1 MQTLDGLN
9 MLPVWVNPEHLAV
22 TAKIILAGH
31 RLKVLGV
38 VEGSELVGI
47 ITAAQTSSEPDN
59 ALVKSFMKRPD
70 RIVEASTPLRELAET
85 FWQEDYD
92 FLPVVQ
98 NEKFRGIITPNMLL
112 KEMAR
117 SWDPLTGLPWSDRL
131 REWGVENLK
140 EGREITIIFIDLDDF
155 GSYNKKYGHI
165 VGDRVLQKVAEMI
178 EERMNPA
185 SDQLVRYGGD
195 EFAVGTIRDQS
206 DSMELARSLQDAM
219 GRVRVAGSDEP
230 VTFSVGVQGGKRTKE
245 RENVHYAATLDNL
258 INLASKNSMAAKSA
272 KKGLAAERP
281 ESDFTAISG
290 PEQLDQAA
298 VSEPEV
304 DLPVESR
311 IQPEPPAEEV
321 TPETASDLAEGQ
333 GASQAAPAV
342 NPEPETRVEATAHVE
357 AETPAEAEAA
367 SSPESQQVATAVP
380 MAVHGHAVIEQ
391 EDSQEAPEA
400 PKYSGPLS
408 ILEVLADAADANSV
422 TTVSIEAGEMT
433 VTGVCPR
440 KGGSVV
446 KSVALATANA
456 IAQIR
461 PDIKLEIREVNL
473 TESETGVRFISVIGT
488 SRING
493 EEQPI
498 GGVGTVGRNLYQT
511 VAEAT
516 LQAYTNFEAVREG
529 TR

>member
-9 MLPVWVNPEHLAV
+9 LLPVWVNPDHLAV

-47 ITAAQTSSEPDN
+47 ITASQANQEPDN
-59 ALVKSFMKRPD
+59 ALVKTFMRRPE
-70 RIVEASTPLRELAET
+70 RIVDASTPLRQLAET

-92 FLPVVQ
+92 YLPIVQ
-98 NEKFRGIITPNMLL
+98 NDRFRGIVTPNMLL
-112 KEMAR
+112 KEMSR
-117 SWDPLTGLPWSDRL
+117 SWDPLTGLSWSDRL

-140 EGREITIIFIDLDDF
+140 EGREITIVFIDLDDF

-178 EERMNPA
+178 ESHIDPA

-195 EFAVGTIRDQS
+195 EFAVGTIRDQGE
-206 DSMELARSLQDAM
+206 SMELGRLLQDSMA
-219 GRVRVAGSDEP
+219 RLRVAGSDEP
-230 VTFSVGVQGGKRTKE
+230 VTFSIGIQGGKRTKE

-258 INLASKNSMAAKSA
+258 INLASKNSMAEKAR
-272 KKGLAAERP
+272 KKTAPPAPRAT
-281 ESDFTAISG
+281 SDFTAIAG
-290 PEQLDQAA
+290 PEEA
-298 VSEPEV
+298 SG
-304 DLPVESR
+304 
-311 IQPEPPAEEV
+311 EEEEI
-321 TPETASDLAEGQ
+321 TPETASDLAEAHGE
-333 GASQAAPAV
+333 AAPPAEV
-342 NPEPETRVEATAHVE
+342 QVEPEARTQAQ
-357 AETPAEAEAA
+357 PQ
-367 SSPESQQVATAVP
+367 PQQQAIGTAVP
-380 MAVHGHAVIEQ
+380 ISVHDHAVVEQPDAKAEEEPQYVGPMHIIEV
-391 EDSQEAPEA
+391 A
-400 PKYSGPLS
+400 
-408 ILEVLADAADANSV
+408 ADAADANSV
-422 TTVSIEAGEMT
+422 TTVSIGAGEAT
-433 VTGVCPR
+433 LTGVCPR

-461 PDIKLEIREVNL
+461 PDVKLEIREVNL

-488 SRING
+488 TKING
-493 EEQPI
+493 DEQTI

-516 LQAYTNFEAVREG
+516 LQAYQNFESVREG
-529 TR
+529 TK